1 MKEVIKNENLTDA
14 IINLRYQG
22 QLPTHTELCVR
33 LNNIFG
39 QINHAIRTYEE
50 RTYVTQEAPRVLK
63 WWQDGTN
70 SLDYYDWN
78 PKDEEEKEESRR

>member
-39 QINHAIRTYEE
+39 QIKHALRAYEARTN
-50 RTYVTQEAPRVLK
+50 VTEEAPRSLK
-63 WWQDGTN
+63 WWQDVTN
-70 SLDYYDWN
+70 ILDDFEWN
-78 PKDEEEKEESRR
+78 PEDEEEEG